1 MIKHFTLV
9 IFLFGL
15 GCLSAQSRLDALLKL
30 DPIFSVALDSLR
42 AGRHHSTIAILNEA
56 KNQFQVEQNWG
67 KHSGSLIIIGKAYFE
82 LHELDSSLLALN
94 EALISA
100 QKIGHNRLNA
110 SIQEGLA
117 RLYLQKRDFPQ
128 AKKHYYE
135 FAKWCFREGKPKAK
149 VETCLQMVQVYTHA
163 VAPDSV
169 FKYLRMGLSFTK
181 GHDFPILE
189 FKLTQMAGLIFN
201 NLSQPDS
208 ALYYFR
214 QSLGKLQNSP
224 GESHIAS
231 VYLKIV
237 HVFLDNQNTQ
247 RARHYLDLAQKAA
260 KQHPLP
266 ITSAMLIYYEGRTL
280 LEEKK
285 YAAAISK
292 LEKAIK
298 AFKGLPHPERHQL
311 MLSRSLKALAEA
323 NHGLGDAE
331 KALAFLKQAKSMNV
345 KVFQRYNEMQNEL
358 MEAAILSEMDA
369 VAASDELLMENL
381 VWAKKSENLNYQI
394 KLYETLAANAR
405 KKKENEKA
413 LVYLEKVQSLKEQL
427 DPAEQAS
434 KLSNEELKI
443 EEQRVQRLQVANSR
457 KTQRLQY
464 SRLQVGILTT
474 SLLLLALIAWWIYRH
489 KRRQTTR
496 LQAEKLQVENS
507 LQEKELLLKEIHHRV
522 KNNMQVISSLLNLQS
537 KSIQDP
543 VALKVMREGRDRVRS
558 MALIHQTLY
567 QNNDFSNV
575 ETEDYFLKLA
585 ENLFHTYN
593 IDQDRVHLVAHI
605 QPLKFNVDIMIALGL
620 ILNELISNTLKYAFP
635 EEQTGEVRISLATR
649 ADQVELTV
657 EDNGVGFPVNFVPD
671 NSRSIGYSL
680 MHAFTQK
687 LGGSLQL
694 NNAEK
699 GARASLIFPL
709 KNATL
714 AA

>member
-15 GCLSAQSRLDALLKL
+15 GCLSAQSRLDALLNL
-30 DPIFSVALDSLR
+30 DPIFSIAMDSLR
-42 AGRHHSTIAILNEA
+42 AGHHRASITLLTPA
-56 KNQFQVEQNWG
+56 KKQFLAEQKWG
-67 KHSGSLIIIGKAYFE
+67 KYSGSLIIIGKAYFE
-82 LHELDSSLLALN
+82 LQQLDSSLLALN
-94 EALISA
+94 EALLSA
-100 QKIGHNRLNA
+100 QKIGHDRLSAN
-110 SIQEGLA
+110 IQEGIA
-117 RLYLQKRDFPQ
+117 RVYLQKRDFPQ

-149 VETCLQMVQVYTHA
+149 VETCVQLVQVYTQA
-163 VAPDSV
+163 VAPDSI
-169 FKYLRMGLSFTK
+169 FKYLRLGLSYTK
-181 GHDFPILE
+181 GNDFPVLE
-189 FKLTQMAGLIFN
+189 YKLTQMAGLVFN
-201 NLSQPDS
+201 NLGQPDS

-214 QSLGKLQNSP
+214 QSLARLDNSP

-247 RARHYLDLAQKAA
+247 RARHYLNLAQKSA
-260 KQHPLP
+260 KQHPSPLA
-266 ITSAMLIYYEGRTL
+266 SGLLVYYEGRTL
-280 LEEKK
+280 LVEKK
-285 YAAAISK
+285 YAAAILK

-298 AFKGLPHPERHQL
+298 AFKELAHPERHQL

-323 NHGLGDAE
+323 HHELGDTE
-331 KALAFLKQAKSMNV
+331 KALAFLHQAKSMNV

-358 MEAAILSEMDA
+358 MEAAILSEIDA

-394 KLYETLAANAR
+394 ELYETLAANAR
-405 KKKENEKA
+405 KKKETEKA
-413 LVYLEKVQSLKEQL
+413 LAYMEKAQTLKAQL

-443 EEQRVQRLQVANSR
+443 GEQRIQRLQVANSR

-464 SRLQVGILTT
+464 SRVQVGILAA
-474 SLLLLALIAWWIYRH
+474 SLLSLTLISAWIYRR
-489 KRRQTTR
+489 KRQQASR
-496 LQAEKLQVENS
+496 LQAEKIQVETS

-537 KSIQDP
+537 RSVQDP

-575 ETEDYFLKLA
+575 ETEDYFRKLA

-593 IDQDRVHLVAHI
+593 IDQDRVQLVADI
-605 QPLKFNVDIMIALGL
+605 QPLRFNVDIMIALGL

-635 EEQTGEVRISLATR
+635 EEQKGEVRISLATN
-649 ADQVELTV
+649 ADQVELKV
-657 EDNGVGFPVNFVPD
+657 EDNGVGFPANFVP
-671 NSRSIGYSL
+671 NHSGSIGYSL
-680 MHAFTQK
+680 IHAFTQK